1 MFKLNVKSDL
11 IQKSAHASYRL
22 AMRICDSD
30 VEGYITEDA
39 MENLAEAWYESKEN
53 FIDLFGGKTTIEET
67 IELPLESHRVE
78 TLIREFFEKLIR
90 GEFTYKR
97 EFYQLKF
104 VKPFDIKRG
113 VMNKFYRTLIHYS
126 NIDSVNENILTE
138 NMVQLHDFV
147 ELCDSLGLNPSRYN
161 GMKIS
166 KFFILL
172 LKEIM
177 KTVDTERTDEMK
189 KLETMEIDIIS
200 QDFSQLINTLKTAKR
215 KQTVV
220 LSVAL
225 EDFISMS
232 YGNGWE
238 SCHRL
243 GGLYGQG
250 CIAYALSKN
259 VVLAYVKNEINKYQ
273 KNWRQVIYCD
283 AETGF
288 AIGSRQYPTVNENA
302 SKLAR
307 NMWQKTFNGKNY
319 NQLTTE
325 GFVFSKKSSGMSE
338 WIETHNEFAY
348 IDIHQLGYGDSRIDG
363 NVWMTWHKEHGKNT
377 LVACEHEILCLTCG
391 EWHSDRSDNSVSCE
405 NCYSGDKCY
414 CEYCGYYHHE
424 DDVQYVDCE
433 NGYVCDDCLGD
444 NYTYCE
450 HCNDYYRDEDTVWI
464 ESEGRS
470 VCQSCCDYHYDYCE
484 ECNEYVS
491 NDEAISV
498 NGGDMCVCEYCIDNG
513 KFGYCENCEEYF
525 TIENLTE
532 VDGEHYCE
540 GCLDYHCVQCD
551 DCLEYFK
558 REDVFEHNEQNLC
571 DDCYNEAIEN
581 DDEDELC

>member
-30 VEGYITEDA
+30 VEDYITEDA

-67 IELPLESHRVE
+67 IELPLETCRVQE
-78 TLIREFFEKLIR
+78 LIRGFFEKLAQ
-90 GEFTYKR
+90 GNFTYKR
-97 EFYQLKF
+97 EAYSLKR
-104 VKPFDIKRG
+104 VRPFDIKRDAILG
-113 VMNKFYRTLIHYS
+113 FYKTLIYTQDVDVVS
-126 NIDSVNENILTE
+126 ENILTE
-138 NMVQLHDFV
+138 IMVNDMHFK
-147 ELCDSLGLNPSRYN
+147 ELCERLELKPSRYN

-166 KFFILL
+166 KFFILV

-177 KTVDTERTDEMK
+177 KTVDTERTDDMK
-189 KLETMEIDIIS
+189 KLENMEIDIIS

-259 VVLAYVKNEINKYQ
+259 VVLAYVKNEMNEYQ

-319 NQLTTE
+319 NQSTTE

-348 IDIHQLGYGDSRIDG
+348 IDIHQLGYSDSRIDG

-414 CEYCGYYHHE
+414 CEYCGDYHHE

-433 NGYVCDDCLGD
+433 NGYVCDDCLSD
-444 NYTYCE
+444 NYAYCE

-470 VCQSCCDYHYDYCE
+470 VCQSCCDYHYSYCE
-484 ECNEYVS
+484 ECSEYVPC
-491 NDEAISV
+491 DEIITV
-498 NGGDMCVCEYCIDNG
+498 DGGDTYVCEYCIDNG
-513 KFGYCENCEEYF
+513 KFGYCEKCDEYF
-525 TIENLTE
+525 TIENITE
-532 VDGEHYCE
+532 VDGERYCE
-540 GCLDYHCVQCD
+540 DCLDYHCAQCD
-551 DCLEYFK
+551 ECREYFK
-558 REDVFEHNEQNLC
+558 SEDLYEHDGQDLC
-571 DDCYNEAIEN
+571 NDCCEN
-581 DDEDELC
+581 AMDDEDEDC